1 MDNTA
6 NALWRQL
13 FGGVWE
19 TLIEADNRTGAFLIC
34 ESDGLTLLDQN
45 AMRILDL
52 THTPDCE
59 RMLNLLR
66 IIEANAKSGAPLH
79 LHYLPVEKFC
89 PDAKGCIAGFFRL
102 DIDPEHTN
110 APDIS
115 EKFFMLLEQNLFFY
129 HYQPIVDAR
138 TGDIVAYES
147 LMRTDQN
154 IGLTPLQILDIAT
167 DFNRL
172 YDVEKATMRNNFAY
186 LDEHRKVFKNRRLFI
201 NSIPSHMLNEKDFR
215 EICEEFYDLFE
226 QVVFEFTEQT
236 EITDDSLSYI
246 RDRLTCNGISLAID
260 DYGTGYSN
268 TSNLLR
274 YNPDIVKIDH
284 SLIRAIDTNHKTQK
298 VVSGII
304 DFLHKSGYIALA
316 EGVETSSELRIMI
329 ELGADLIQGYYVARP
344 TPVLL
349 DRIPDAVRDEI
360 LRFNLDASSQA
371 QRIYYPRQ
379 HESVD
384 LCKLAADRYSDIMLD
399 VSSVTLVGEKNLP
412 FSLPVTVKDGTDCI
426 ITLLDADIVSPSS
439 LAALR
444 IGDNCHVCLV
454 CEGENK
460 FEQKG
465 IFLPASSSLCLEG
478 DGNLTIFSENRDC
491 CGIGTDSMTDFGAI
505 TVALNG
511 RLDITANGEK
521 CIGIGG
527 GRNTGNNPIRLQSGD
542 IYINCNGANSLAVGS
557 YTGNSMIVIKD
568 CVLHTHMLSANSVG
582 LGAFSGSVD
591 IRMEDFRF
599 ECAASGSNLIAVG
612 GLEECSGHI
621 LISRGK
627 IGTTL
632 KGKQITCIGTAN
644 GHIDTEF
651 LCAKAVLYCEGNSAC
666 GIGDMTG
673 GGNVSITNSELILTF
688 LSAASRSF
696 GTQQGKLTIIGGMRT
711 VHINE

>member
-1 MDNTA
+1 MENSG
-6 NALWRQL
+6 NALWKQL
-13 FGGVWE
+13 FGEVWE
-19 TLIEADNRTGAFLIC
+19 TLIETDNRTGAFLVS
-34 ESDGLTLLDQN
+34 EPDGLTLLDEN
-45 AMRILDL
+45 AMKILDL

-66 IIEANAKSGAPLH
+66 IIEANSKSGAPLH
-79 LHYLPVEKFC
+79 LHYLPVSELC
-89 PDAKGCIAGFFRL
+89 PEAKGCTAGFFRL

-115 EKFFMLLEQNLFFY
+115 EKFFMLLEQNLFYY

-154 IGLTPLQILDIAT
+154 IGLNPLQILDIAT

-172 YDVEKATMRNNFAY
+172 YDIEKATMRNNLAY
-186 LDEHRKVFKNRRLFI
+186 LNEHRKTFKNRRLFI

-236 EITDDSLSYI
+236 EITDDSLTYI

-284 SLIRAIDTNHKTQK
+284 SLITSIDTNHKTRK

-329 ELGADLIQGYYVARP
+329 ELGADLIQGYYVAHP
-344 TPVLL
+344 TPALL
-349 DRIPDAVRDEI
+349 DRIPDTVREEI
-360 LRFNLDASSQA
+360 LKFNRDATNQA
-371 QRIYYPRQ
+371 QKIYYPRQ

-384 LCKLAADRYSDIMLD
+384 LCKLVTEHYSDIMLD

-412 FSLPVTVKDGTDCI
+412 VPLPVTVKDGTDCI
-426 ITLLDADIVSPSS
+426 ITLLDADISSPSS
-439 LAALR
+439 FAALR

-454 CEGENK
+454 CEGDNR
-460 FEQKG
+460 FDQKG
-465 IFLPASSSLCLEG
+465 IFVPISSSLRLEG
-478 DGNLTIFSENRDC
+478 DGNLAIFSENQDC
-491 CGIGTDSMTDFGAI
+491 YGIGTDSQTDFGAV
-505 TVALNG
+505 TVALDG
-511 RLDITANGEK
+511 RLDITVNGEK
-521 CIGIGG
+521 CVGIGG
-527 GRNTGNNPIRLQSGD
+527 GRNAGNHPVRLLSGD
-542 IYINCNGANSLAVGS
+542 LYINCNGANSLGIGS
-557 YTGNSMIVIKD
+557 FTGNSMIVLKG
-568 CVLHTHMLSANSVG
+568 CALHTHILSATSVG
-582 LGAFSGSVD
+582 LGAFAGNMD
-591 IRMEDFRF
+591 IVMEDFRF
-599 ECAASGSNLIAVG
+599 ECTASGNNLTAIG
-612 GLEECSGHI
+612 GLSGCEGHI

-627 IGTTL
+627 VGTVL
-632 KGKQITCIGTAN
+632 KGKQLTCIGTAGGN
-644 GHIDTEF
+644 IDTEF
-651 LCAKAVLYCEGNSAC
+651 LCAKAVLYCEGDSTC

-673 GGNVSITNSELILTF
+673 GGNVSVTNSELILTF
-688 LSAASRSF
+688 RSAVTRSF
-696 GTQQGKLTIIGGMRT
+696 GTEHGRLTIVGGMRT
-711 VHINE
+711 VHIND